1 MNLSLRRAKRTAVE
15 IKNRAPGFGDK
26 ITFIG
31 LGESK
36 PIADNG
42 TEEGRKKNRR
52 VEIIILK
59 K

>member
-1 MNLSLRRAKRTAVE
+1 
-15 IKNRAPGFGDK
+15 
-26 ITFIG
+26 